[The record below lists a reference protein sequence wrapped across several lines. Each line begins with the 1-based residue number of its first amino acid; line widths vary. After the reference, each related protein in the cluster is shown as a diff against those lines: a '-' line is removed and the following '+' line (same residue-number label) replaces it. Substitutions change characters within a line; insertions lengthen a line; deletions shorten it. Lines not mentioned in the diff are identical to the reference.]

1 MCGRYSAYDLHLLGQ
16 ILSNLPI
23 QMKLPPRPTWNA
35 APSQILPVL
44 VEAPDEEQWELTGM
58 SWGLVPRWAK
68 PGERPKVAPINARA
82 ETLTQKPMFRSLVKR
97 NRCIV
102 PANGFYEWKK
112 EGSGKQPYYI
122 HLRDEPMMFF
132 AGLFAMYFTLRS
144 TSGQMWA
151 EETAKLNF
159 PFALVNTIV
168 LVASSFTCQ
177 MGVFAAERLQ
187 PRRLGG
193 PLSFTRW
200 GMNEWF
206 TLTFI
211 MGAFFVAGQA
221 TEYAMLVSEHVSLSS
236 NAYGSA
242 FYMTTGFHGLHVI
255 GGLIAFL
262 LIIGRSFAAKKFGH
276 FEATSAIVTSYYW
289 HFVDVVWIGLF
300 LVIYVL
306 K

>member
-1 MCGRYSAYDLHLLGQ
+1 MVSVGTVVW
-16 ILSNLPI
+16 LS
-23 QMKLPPRPTWNA
+23 
-35 APSQILPVL
+35 S
-44 VEAPDEEQWELTGM
+44 EL
-58 SWGLVPRWAK
+58 
-68 PGERPKVAPINARA
+68 
-82 ETLTQKPMFRSLVKR
+82 
-97 NRCIV
+97 
-102 PANGFYEWKK
+102 
-112 EGSGKQPYYI
+112 
-122 HLRDEPMMFF
+122 MFF

-144 TSGQMWA
+144 TSAQMWA
-151 EETAKLNF
+151 DETAKLNF
-159 PFALVNTIV
+159 PFALANTIV

-187 PRRLGG
+187 PRRTGG
-193 PLSFTRW
+193 VFQFARW

-211 MGAFFVAGQA
+211 MGS
-221 TEYAMLVSEHVSLSS
+221 VSEHVSLSS

-262 LIIGRSFAAKKFGH
+262 LIMGRSFAAKKFGH